1 MPMCGDAHCQFRT
14 RSLDRTATEPSV
26 SLAAVDANIAK
37 QMRAEFVTQRLLKFV
52 TQWLLE
58 FGTASLGEARRMA
71 SLTAHQGRDPATRAQ
86 VSLSQGWHELL
97 GITCAISHSLANAAM
112 IIFPGVARSQSRA
125 IWKEPCPKS
134 VKRTQARCH
143 QGRVGAT
150 EEMAQIHPGGSD
162 GPGSGGPGFSPGG
175 NPGHEADGALVKLP
189 AATGGLLGPAA
200 GFRRQPP
207 SIFGS
212 SFVSATRPEA
222 CTRLA
227 CRLTVWFSCLRA
239 VTGCCSDLR
248 FDNAHPSAVR
258 PHLERQR
265 GCAGRPSAAANPTR

>member
-1 MPMCGDAHCQFRT
+1 MCDDAHHQLRT
-14 RSLDRTATEPSV
+14 RSSDRTATEPSV

-125 IWKEPCPKS
+125 IWKETMPQEREKERKLDAIKAELAQQR
-134 VKRTQARCH
+134 KRH
-143 QGRVGAT
+143 
-150 EEMAQIHPGGSD
+150 
-162 GPGSGGPGFSPGG
+162 
-175 NPGHEADGALVKLP
+175 
-189 AATGGLLGPAA
+189 
-200 GFRRQPP
+200 
-207 SIFGS
+207 
-212 SFVSATRPEA
+212 
-222 CTRLA
+222 RLILA
-227 CRLTVWFSCLRA
+227 VVTVL
-239 VTGCCSDLR
+239 
-248 FDNAHPSAVR
+248 
-258 PHLERQR
+258 
-265 GCAGRPSAAANPTR
+265 AAAVLGFLLVEILDMRQMEHR